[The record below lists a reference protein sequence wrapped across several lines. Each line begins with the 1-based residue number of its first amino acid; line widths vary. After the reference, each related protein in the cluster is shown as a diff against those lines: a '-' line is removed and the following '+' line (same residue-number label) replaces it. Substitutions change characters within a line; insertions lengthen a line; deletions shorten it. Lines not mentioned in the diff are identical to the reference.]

1 MAAAARNMM
10 KIVPFAPLAGPS
22 ILLAL
27 TAIVTGTVSPVRADT
42 ADFVIAG
49 TDATPVL
56 VDADDYT
63 VVSLAAN
70 LYADDVQRVTGKRPL
85 VFSQVPSASKTI
97 PRTIIAGTLG
107 HSALIDRLAAQGRLK
122 RLSEIKGRWE
132 ASLAQVV
139 DHPLPGVDRALV
151 LAGSDRR
158 GTAYGLMR
166 LSEKIGVSPW
176 YWWADVPVK
185 HRNAVTVNVPSP
197 QIDAPGV
204 KYRGIFINDED
215 WGFAP
220 WAKNTLDP
228 EFHNVGP
235 KTYARV
241 FELMLRL
248 RLNYLWP
255 AMHLSSKEFGSIP
268 ENVTLADKYAI
279 VAGASHCEPML
290 YNNIRWS
297 VKEKGAWNYGTNRD
311 SLFDIWQS
319 TAKERGN
326 EEAVWTLGI
335 RGIHDRGMEGPKE
348 MPERISLVSR
358 VIQDQR
364 SLLAQNVTKQWG
376 PIAQCFVPYKEVQPI
391 YDAGLEVPPD
401 VTLVWADDNFG
412 YLRRLSSP
420 TERKRPGGAGFYY
433 HLSYY
438 GTPHSYTWINTTA
451 PALMWEEMH
460 KAWENEARTIW
471 VVNVGDIKPMEIGI
485 DFLAKLA
492 WNPDDFRADSQ
503 PAFLRDFAA
512 QNFGPQAAQPIAD
525 LLAEFYRLGT
535 LHKPELMRRSWA
547 LSLSP
552 EQAAT
557 LHERYHRLQLAEE
570 ALAEKISPEYRD
582 AYTEIVGYPVRML
595 AATGLLFLA
604 DRSVQHGKDSAKNQ
618 AEVERLHAYI
628 DAQTR
633 HYNQEVAGGKWN
645 LMMSGPMTARKSID
659 WSSLVRWPW
668 YENPLKPGQTL
679 LPYGR
684 SVAPPDSQRWRDAA
698 AYSRKSGQGKAEWTS
713 VAGLGPTGRAMTL
726 KPATLENAWSGDAKE
741 SKAPRLEYDFLA
753 KDGDADA
760 FLDFLPTFRIYPGMK
775 LRVGVQVDN
784 GAVTLF
790 DVPGSS
796 GTEDE
801 NGEVRRFAVQDN
813 YTRLRVPLPR
823 LTAGK
828 HTFKIRAVDPGA
840 VLDRLSLPDSAAR

>member
-1 MAAAARNMM
+1 M
-10 KIVPFAPLAGPS
+10 KITSLAALTGHA

-27 TAIVTGTVSPVRADT
+27 ALIITISPVHAGETVSAHSDRT
-42 ADFVIAG
+42 GDFRIAG
-49 TDATPVL
+49 DTVAPVL
-56 VDADDYT
+56 VDANDYP

-70 LYADDVQRVTGKRPL
+70 LYADDVERVTGKRPL
-85 VFSQVPSASKTI
+85 VGSSNTIAQTNSQ
-97 PRTIIAGTLG
+97 TIIAGTLG
-107 HSALIDRLAAQGRLK
+107 HSVLIDRLAAQGRLK
-122 RLSEIKGRWE
+122 RLAEIKGHWE
-132 ASLAQVV
+132 ASLAQIV
-139 DHPLPGVDRALV
+139 DNPLPGVERALV
-151 LAGSDRR
+151 LVGSDRR

-185 HRNAVTVNVPSP
+185 HQDTLTVKVPSP
-197 QIDAPGV
+197 EIDAPGV

-235 KTYARV
+235 KTYAKV

-268 ENVTLADKYAI
+268 ENAALADRYAI

-297 VKEKGAWNYGTNRD
+297 VKEKGDWNYLTNRD
-311 SLFDIWQS
+311 AVFDIWQT

-326 EEAVWTLGI
+326 DEAVWTLGI
-335 RGIHDRGMEGPKE
+335 RGIHDRGMNGPKE
-348 MPERISLVSR
+348 MPERISLVSK

-364 SLLAQNVTKQWG
+364 SLLAKNVTKQWG

-420 TERKRPGGAGFYY
+420 AERKRPGGAGFYY

-438 GTPHSYTWINTTA
+438 GTPHSYTWINTTP
-451 PALMWEEMH
+451 PALMWEEMQ
-460 KAWENEARTIW
+460 KAWQNEARTIW

-485 DFLAKLA
+485 DYLAKLA
-492 WNPDDFRADSQ
+492 WNPDGFSADSQ
-503 PAFLRDFAA
+503 PTFLRNFAA
-512 QNFGPQAAQPIAD
+512 QNFGSQVALPTAD
-525 LLAEFYRLGT
+525 LLREFYRLGT
-535 LHKPELMRRSWA
+535 IHKPELMRRSWA
-547 LSLSP
+547 LSLTK
-552 EQAAT
+552 EQAAQFR
-557 LHERYHRLQLAEE
+557 ERYTNLQKQEA
-570 ALAEKISPEYRD
+570 ALARTIAPESQD
-582 AYTEIVGYPVRML
+582 AYTEMVGYPARML
-595 AATGLLFLA
+595 AATGLLFMA
-604 DRSVQHGKDSAKNQ
+604 DRDVQQGQDAAANQ

-645 LMMSGPMTARKSID
+645 LMMSGPVTAKKSID

-684 SVAPPDSQRWRDAA
+684 NIEPPDGQKWRDAA
-698 AYSRKSGQGKAEWTS
+698 AYSRKSGANKAEWTA
-713 VAGLGPTGRAMTL
+713 VAGLGPTGRAMAL
-726 KPATLENAWSGDAKE
+726 KPATLAASWQPETAGT
-741 SKAPRLEYDFLA
+741 KAPRMEYDFQA
-753 KDGDADA
+753 KGGDAEA

-775 LRVGVQVDN
+775 LRVCIQVDN
-784 GAVTLF
+784 GPVTTVE
-790 DVPGSS
+790 VPGAS

-801 NGEVRRFAVQDN
+801 NGEVRRFGVQDN
-813 YTRLRVPLPR
+813 YTRLRLPLPG

-828 HTFKIRAVDPGA
+828 HTFKICAVDPGA
-840 VLDRLSLPDSAAR
+840 ILDRLSLP